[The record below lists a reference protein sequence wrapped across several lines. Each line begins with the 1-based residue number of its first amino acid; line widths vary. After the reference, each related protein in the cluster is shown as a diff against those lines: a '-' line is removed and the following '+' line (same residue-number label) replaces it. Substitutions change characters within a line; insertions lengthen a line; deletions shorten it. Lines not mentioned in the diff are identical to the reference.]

1 MIQQGLAQGTFL
13 LVQAVQLRSEDED
26 MGRLPSSTRV
36 LFIQLLVVDRGVSR
50 QGSHHSR
57 VRAFVASVCIHH
69 PIVIHL
75 KQNESILIGLKIQEA
90 GKVPLQRNGQEQ

>member
-26 MGRLPSSTRV
+26 MGRLPSSKV